1 MSILYIH
8 DLSLSFLYDEKVSQS
23 ASSHFFLIFFF
34 YIKLYRTA
42 LHNSVHGS
50 LSGRCCY
57 LFMGSQSGRSNYLNT
72 FEISGD
78 HIICTASCDPVS
90 YVEALVTVET
100 RYLYKA
106 RYLGNKLDICTRLAT
121 QATMFSFMVLQYL
134 VDHVTCSWSS
144 SIWQI
149 MLPVHGS
156 LSRDH
161 GSLSSRSCYLFMV
174 PCPGDHFKCSKFLV
188 WEIKTEMEVNKCQLV
203 KSIRQRISRLQRMIL
218 TQQAPPLND

>member
-149 MLPVHGS
+149 MLPVHGPLVS
-156 LSRDH
+156 
-161 GSLSSRSCYLFMV
+161 GRSCYLFMA
-174 PCPGDHFKCSKFLV
+174 PCLETMAHCLRDHAICSWSPVQVIILNVQSFLFGRSKQK
-188 WEIKTEMEVNKCQLV
+188 WK
-203 KSIRQRISRLQRMIL
+203 L
-218 TQQAPPLND
+218 TNASWLSQ

>member
-106 RYLGNKLDICTRLAT
+106 RYLGNNV
-121 QATMFSFMVLQYL
+121 FFHGPL
-134 VDHVTCSWSS
+134 VS
-144 SIWQI
+144 
-149 MLPVHGS
+149 G
-156 LSRDH
+156 
-161 GSLSSRSCYLFMV
+161 RSCYLFMA
-174 PCPGDHFKCSKFLV
+174 PCLETMAHCLRDHAICSWSPVQVIILNVQSFLFGRSKQK
-188 WEIKTEMEVNKCQLV
+188 WK
-203 KSIRQRISRLQRMIL
+203 L
-218 TQQAPPLND
+218 TNASWLSQ